1 VLRFLTAGESHG
13 KALVAILDGCPAHLP
28 LTVQEINRD
37 LFRRQLGYGRGPRM
51 QLEKDRV
58 EILSGIRRGKTIG
71 SPIALLI
78 PNRSTELFEK
88 VVTCPRPGHADL
100 AGALKYYHKDIRNVL
115 ERASARETAARVA
128 VGTICRKLLSVFRI
142 VIESR
147 VVEIGRFTQEKEWRK
162 AIDQAKKEGETLG
175 GVFEVVAKGVPP
187 GLGSYV
193 QADLRLDGRL
203 AQALMSIPAVKGVEI
218 GLGFGVA
225 NLPGSQVHDEIYY
238 QKGKG
243 FSRRT
248 NRAGG
253 IEGGVTN
260 GEPIILRAAVK
271 PIATLRKP
279 LNSVNLLTKKET
291 LAHVERSDVCAVE
304 PAAVV
309 GEAVVAF
316 VLAQA
321 FLEKFGGDSLEEI
334 KDNYSS
340 YQKRI
345 SML

>member
-1 VLRFLTAGESHG
+1 MR
-13 KALVAILDGCPAHLP
+13 
-28 LTVQEINRD
+28 
-37 LFRRQLGYGRGPRM
+37 
-51 QLEKDRV
+51 LEKDRV
-58 EILSGIRRGKTIG
+58 EILSGVRKGKTIG

-88 VVTCPRPGHADL
+88 VVACPRPGHADL
-100 AGALKYYHKDIRNVL
+100 AGALKYGHKDVRNVL

-128 VGTICRKLLSVFRI
+128 VGAVCRKLLEFFEI
-142 VIESR
+142 IIESR
-147 VVEIGRFTQEKEWRK
+147 VVEIGGFALEKEWQK

-175 GVFEVVAKGVPP
+175 GVFEVVARGVPA
-187 GLGSYV
+187 GLGSFT

-203 AQALMSIPAVKGVEI
+203 AQSLMSIPAVKGVEI

-225 NLPGSQVHDEIYY
+225 NVPGSQVHDEIYY
-238 QKGKG
+238 QKRKG
-243 FSRRT
+243 FYRKT

-253 IEGGVTN
+253 LEGGVTN
-260 GEPIILRAAVK
+260 GEPIVLRAAVK

-279 LNSVNLLTKKET
+279 LTSVNLWTKKKA
-291 LAHVERSDVCAVE
+291 LAHVERADVCAVE

-334 KDNYSS
+334 KDHYSS